1 MTFVR
6 FKRSSL
12 NNLNGLF
19 FLLFLGSCYVPDNF
33 GAEIR
38 INRDG
43 GYGITYSGDL
53 IWAPLFGQ
61 ILRGELNQE
70 AIVDQIDAFTADLR
84 QDRRFTFVASRGQ
97 GRFQVRYERTGQ
109 ISRTQVINFVRRNA
123 RIFELQA
130 KKDGQVHFRG
140 RGTSNLQA
148 EQLENMGLFT
158 RGLLRIVTDAPVHD
172 HNATSVRQSQIPG
185 YFIYDWRMTSF
196 RQPEPKLTLQLS
208 GELSTSPGQ

>member
-1 MTFVR
+1 MR
-6 FKRSSL
+6 FKTSAL
-12 NNLNGLF
+12 NTLIGLF
-19 FLLFLGSCYVPDNF
+19 CLLFLGSCYVPDNF

-38 INRDG
+38 ITRDG

-70 AIVDQIDAFTADLR
+70 AAADQIAGFTADLR
-84 QDRRFTFVASRGQ
+84 QDSNFTFVASRGQ
-97 GRFQVRYERTGQ
+97 GRFQVRYDRRGQ
-109 ISRTQVINFVRRNA
+109 ISRTQVISFVRRNA

-130 KKDGQVHFRG
+130 TKNGQVHFKG
-140 RGTSNLQA
+140 RGTSDLQA
-148 EQLENMGLFT
+148 EQLEDIGLRT